1 MKDKYGQPL
10 KGGDVVLFAMST
22 KGGIHLGRVSEAQL
36 LKNKHKNY
44 NRTVK
49 IVNLECESLPRR
61 WVKEG
66 LVVRVEES
74 LLAAARLIGECK
86 IFSDQ
91 EGK

>member
-10 KGGDVVLFAMST
+10 KGGDVVLFGT
-22 KGGIHLGRVSEAQL
+22 LTQGGIRLGRVSETQL
-36 LKNKHKNY
+36 CEDGRKGY
-44 NRTVK
+44 RGAVK
-49 IVNLECESLPRR
+49 IVNLESESLLRR
-61 WVKEG
+61 WVREG

-74 LLAAARLIGECK
+74 LLAAARLIGARQ

>member
-10 KGGDVVLFAMST
+10 KGGDVVLFATST
-22 KGGIHLGRVSEAQL
+22 QCGIRFGRVSETQL
-36 LKNKHKNY
+36 LEDGRKGY
-44 NRTVK
+44 RRTVK
-49 IVNLECESLPRR
+49 IVNLESKSLARR
-61 WVKEG
+61 WVKDG

-74 LLAAARLIGECK
+74 LLAAARLIGERK